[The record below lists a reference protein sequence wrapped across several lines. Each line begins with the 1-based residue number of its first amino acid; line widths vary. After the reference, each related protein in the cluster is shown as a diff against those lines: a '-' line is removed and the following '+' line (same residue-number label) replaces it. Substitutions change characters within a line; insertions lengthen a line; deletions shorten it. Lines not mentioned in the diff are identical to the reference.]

1 MRRSTLAK
9 QLIAARSDK
18 ERRRLLK
25 RHQRIADRHLADEIR
40 QICHSS
46 WTSHPVI
53 SQRASSVMQELAVLN
68 SDDEIGAIA
77 FWVLGISQITK
88 GKFELAVDALD
99 KASKMLDRLGR
110 DHDSAQT
117 QMAKLLAL
125 GMVGRYEDAIEAGE
139 KALGIF
145 IRNRDEVSAGKIE
158 VNLSNV
164 VARNGQHRAAE
175 KYCAAARRRF
185 VKTGQIELQ
194 AVAENGL
201 ANTYSELNEFEK
213 ADRFYRM
220 ALETAASA
228 DMRVTEAEIEA
239 SIGHLARIRGKYGD
253 SLKFL
258 ELSRSKYDS
267 LNMPHQSAI
276 ADLEIADIYSELNL
290 NTEAADIYDRVA
302 KAFRRLKMR
311 AEEARAC
318 LNYGR
323 CSYSAGDLKVAQKQL
338 DRAARLFASEKNDSG
353 QAAAM
358 LAEARLVLTSG
369 NLSRALEVLRN
380 VRPHI
385 RKSENPRDLPAAK
398 LLEGEVHRRAGNF
411 AQAAKKLNETD
422 GYARRLRLPDLEQA
436 AVCALGKLARAD
448 RDDLNAEKLFKKA
461 IRLIERLRT
470 PLAAEEFSMGFLASR
485 LDPYDQLAN
494 LYLDAGKFAKA
505 FRTIESGRSR
515 TLVDAIVRGSGR
527 RDERSE
533 QIENLRIELNSY
545 YKRIDRADDDE
556 IGDLRKFALKAEAK
570 LADLMRKVA
579 SVNSSNAIASGPSHL
594 DLTNLHKLLG
604 GQRTLIEYVEYQGKI
619 AAFIVNGGRVRFVPG
634 LTTRDEVNSLL
645 EDLHFQ
651 FGAYRYGTIALEK
664 FRDELCSRANGCLE
678 GLYQLLVEP
687 LERHLSGAALVV
699 IPTGNL
705 HYVPFHALRNASG
718 YLVERF
724 EISYAPSAA
733 VWSLLEERGS
743 GPMKKPL
750 LVGFADERIPLVEK
764 EVGMIKRILP
774 KSACLVGEDASF
786 SAFARLAPTHDL
798 IHLACH
804 GQFRPENPMF
814 SSLHLADGWITV
826 HDICS
831 RSIKAGL
838 VTLSACETG
847 LSSIYAGDEILGL
860 VRGFLSA
867 GANSLIVS
875 LWAVNDAAAGEL
887 MTNFYRKLQRT
898 KSIAS
903 SIREAQLEF
912 IARGEHPYLWSPF
925 VLVGR

>member
-9 QLIAARSDK
+9 QLIAAASGR
-18 ERRRLLK
+18 ERRRLLT
-25 RHQRIADRHLADEIR
+25 RQYRIADRRLADEIR

-53 SQRASSVMQELAVLN
+53 SQRASSVMQDLAGLN
-68 SDDEIGAIA
+68 GDDEIGAIA

-99 KASKMLDRLGR
+99 QASEMLDRLGR

-125 GMVGRYEDAIEAGE
+125 GMIGRYGDAVTAGE

-145 IRNRDEVSAGKIE
+145 IRNRDEISAGKIE

-175 KYCAAARRRF
+175 RYCLAARRRF
-185 VKTGQIELQ
+185 IKTGEIQLQ

-213 ADRFYRM
+213 ADRYYRM

-228 DMRVTEAEIEA
+228 DMSVTEAEIEA
-239 SIGHLARIRGKYGD
+239 SIGHLARVRGKYAD

-267 LNMPHQSAI
+267 LNMRHQSAI
-276 ADLEIADIYSELNL
+276 ADLEIADIYAELNL
-290 NTEAADIYDRVA
+290 NSEAVEIYDRVA
-302 KAFRRLKMR
+302 KAFRSLKMR

-323 CSYSAGDLKVAQKQL
+323 CAYSAGNLKVAQRQL
-338 DRAARLFASEKNDSG
+338 GRAARLFASEKNDSG
-353 QAAAM
+353 QVAAM
-358 LAEARLVLTSG
+358 LAEARLVLKRG
-369 NLSRALEVLRN
+369 NGARALEIIRD

-385 RKSENPRDLPAAK
+385 RKSENPRDLPAAE
-398 LLEGEVHRRAGNF
+398 LLEGDVHRQAGEF
-411 AQAAKKLNETD
+411 AKAAKKLTESETN
-422 GYARRLRLPDLEQA
+422 ARRLRLPDLEQA
-436 AVCALGKLARAD
+436 AVCALGKLARAK
-448 RDDLNAEKLFKKA
+448 RDDLNAEKFFKKA
-461 IRLIERLRT
+461 IRLIEKLRS
-470 PLAAEEFSMGFLASR
+470 PLASEEFSMGFLASR

-494 LYLDAGKFAKA
+494 FYLDAGKLAEA
-505 FRTIESGRSR
+505 FRMIESGRSR
-515 TLVDAIVRGSGR
+515 TLVDAIARGSGKTDKR
-527 RDERSE
+527 NAS
-533 QIENLRIELNSY
+533 IENLRTELNSY
-545 YKRIDRADDDE
+545 YKRIDRASDDE
-556 IGDLRKFALKAEAK
+556 INYLRKAAIKAETK

-579 SVNSSNAIASGPSHL
+579 SVTGAKADASVPSSF
-594 DLTNLHKLLG
+594 DLRSLHKLLG
-604 GQRTLIEYVEYQGKI
+604 GKRTLIEYVEYQGKI
-619 AAFIVNGGRVRFVPG
+619 AAFIVKGGRVRFVPG
-634 LTTRDEVNSLL
+634 LATRAEVNSLL

-651 FGAYRYGTIALEK
+651 FGAYRYGTTVLEK
-664 FRDELCSRANGCLE
+664 FRAELCTRANRCLE

-699 IPTGNL
+699 IPSGNL

-718 YLVERF
+718 YLVEKF
-724 EISYAPSAA
+724 EITYAPSAA
-733 VWSLLEERGS
+733 VWSLLQEREY
-743 GPMKKPL
+743 GPMKKAL
-750 LVGFADERIPLVEK
+750 LVGFADERIPLVED
-764 EVGMIKRILP
+764 EVETIERIFP
-774 KSACLVGEDASF
+774 KSVCLVGEGASF

-898 KSIAS
+898 RSIAS

-925 VLVGR
+925 VSVGR